1 MLDKSPKTYIVLIT
15 VELKHYAMQTNST
28 FAHLTDDGSQFVM
41 RSIVYQNS
49 WLVKMSS
56 ARNLCSILCNRN
68 QVAEKY
74 FFPKTQNLVD
84 IEDKTSRRPC
94 NIWYA
99 QLNIPVET
107 WISTRWQTRIFSVES
122 AYVVQMNHYSK
133 TTKTKKKQIEHIAL

>member
-1 MLDKSPKTYIVLIT
+1 
-15 VELKHYAMQTNST
+15 MQTNST

-56 ARNLCSILCNRN
+56 VRNLCSILCNRN
-68 QVAEKY
+68 QSCWKI
-74 FFPKTQNLVD
+74 FFPQNTKPCGFFSLKK

-107 WISTRWQTRIFSVES
+107 WTSTRWQTRIFSVES

-133 TTKTKKKQIEHIAL
+133 TTKTKKNQIEHIAL